1 MGSFL
6 FNQLDLEQPYQLI
19 QDVLPTKN
27 ECLRYVLSRT
37 SNKLISHTT
46 AVRDLTKEV
55 HALWNRG
62 QCCPKE
68 LRHLT
73 SSFEKDVWKKYTVA
87 QKRFTKAHPNF
98 KDTRECRSGPILQ
111 FCNDGIK
118 NVVPSCCGTS
128 SQKA

>member
-37 SNKLISHTT
+37 SNKLVSHTT

-62 QCCPKE
+62 QCCPK
-68 LRHLT
+68 
-73 SSFEKDVWKKYTVA
+73 D
-87 QKRFTKAHPNF
+87 
-98 KDTRECRSGPILQ
+98 
-111 FCNDGIK
+111 
-118 NVVPSCCGTS
+118 
-128 SQKA
+128 